1 VSPAAATGAVRA
13 APTPLSSG
21 EQALLDHVRK
31 HEGRAEVI
39 CIVRPHDAPQ
49 QASEVFVLQGASR
62 DFVDHLS
69 KTHAGNAHG
78 QKPAAG
84 RSALAALPAGETAR

>member
-1 VSPAAATGAVRA
+1 
-13 APTPLSSG
+13 
-21 EQALLDHVRK
+21 VRK

-49 QASEVFVLQGASR
+49 NASEVFVLQGASR
-62 DFVDHLS
+62 DFADHLS
-69 KTHAGNAHG
+69 KTHAGHAHG

-84 RSALAALPAGETAR
+84 KAALAALPAGETAR